1 VQKLFLRNLQKTR
14 PKSFFVNVVNL
25 LAKICYIFKGIEC
38 FLVVAGLKTW
48 GLVYLNSHVTSD
60 SMLSQSKS
68 EEIFRTV
75 KFLVSTISNG
85 RFKLR
90 LYVLLS
96 GFSSTK

>member
-1 VQKLFLRNLQKTR
+1 
-14 PKSFFVNVVNL
+14 
-25 LAKICYIFKGIEC
+25 
-38 FLVVAGLKTW
+38 
-48 GLVYLNSHVTSD
+48 
-60 SMLSQSKS
+60 MLSQSKS